1 MSPQWLWLRDNGDM
15 ATLSVCGPLG
25 GKRSLLSTRLISACT
40 ISVFLRPNLSRSFL
54 SFPEQSTRVSS
65 D

>member
-1 MSPQWLWLRDNGDM
+1 MSPQQRWLRDNGDM

-25 GKRSLLSTRLISACT
+25 GKRSSLSTRLIFTCT
-40 ISVFLRPNLSRSFL
+40 ISVFLEVNLSRSFL
-54 SFPEQSTRVSS
+54 SFLEQSTRVSS